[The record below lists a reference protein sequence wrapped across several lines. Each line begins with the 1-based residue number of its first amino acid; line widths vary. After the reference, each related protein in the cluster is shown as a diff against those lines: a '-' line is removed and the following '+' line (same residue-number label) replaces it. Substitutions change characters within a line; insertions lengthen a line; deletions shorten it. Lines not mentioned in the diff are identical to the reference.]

1 MYIKGVCKSKQPD
14 EFLAKTSRLFDWSC
28 LVQNVQLI
36 SDPKYGYAV
45 QSRMCCPWC
54 SFVGSHET
62 SLIFLQVVAGW
73 WQGQRSMESRP
84 GSSSSSSMGR
94 KAAAKE
100 RLQVCGA
107 TQSLVEPFIAPPHP
121 FVLQS
126 SCTALCCSSNHIQVE
141 GDLLFAA
148 TMLLPAIRDFLF
160 KNSVFVIGILLCCT
174 VNLIMMVSV
183 VTVVR

>member
-1 MYIKGVCKSKQPD
+1 MFS
-14 EFLAKTSRLFDWSC
+14 WSVITNMTM
-28 LVQNVQLI
+28 L
-36 SDPKYGYAV
+36 
-45 QSRMCCPWC
+45 MCCPWC

-84 GSSSSSSMGR
+84 GSSSSSMGR

-148 TMLLPAIRDFLF
+148 TMLLPAVRDFLF

>member
-1 MYIKGVCKSKQPD
+1 
-14 EFLAKTSRLFDWSC
+14 
-28 LVQNVQLI
+28 
-36 SDPKYGYAV
+36 
-45 QSRMCCPWC
+45 MCCPWC

-84 GSSSSSSMGR
+84 GSSSSSSSSMGR

-126 SCTALCCSSNHIQVE
+126 SCTALCCSSNHIQVV
-141 GDLLFAA
+141 GDRLFAA
-148 TMLLPAIRDFLF
+148 TMLLPTVGGFSF
-160 KNSVFVIGILLCCT
+160 KSSAFVIRILLCCM
-174 VNLIMMVSV
+174 VNLMVVPVAAV
-183 VTVVR
+183 VL

>member
-1 MYIKGVCKSKQPD
+1 
-14 EFLAKTSRLFDWSC
+14 
-28 LVQNVQLI
+28 
-36 SDPKYGYAV
+36 
-45 QSRMCCPWC
+45 MCCPWC

-84 GSSSSSSMGR
+84 GSSSSSSSGMGR

-126 SCTALCCSSNHIQVE
+126 SCTALCCSSNHIQVV
-141 GDLLFAA
+141 GDRLFAA
-148 TMLLPAIRDFLF
+148 TMLLPTVGGFSF
-160 KNSVFVIGILLCCT
+160 KSSAFVIRILLCCMVIIGYYWLLL
-174 VNLIMMVSV
+174 VNLMMVPV
-183 VTVVR
+183 VTVVL

>member
-1 MYIKGVCKSKQPD
+1 MAM
-14 EFLAKTSRLFDWSC
+14 L
-28 LVQNVQLI
+28 
-36 SDPKYGYAV
+36 
-45 QSRMCCPWC
+45 MCCPWC
-54 SFVGSHET
+54 SFMGSHET

-84 GSSSSSSMGR
+84 GSSSSSSSMGR

-148 TMLLPAIRDFLF
+148 TMLLPAVRDFLF

>member
-1 MYIKGVCKSKQPD
+1 
-14 EFLAKTSRLFDWSC
+14 
-28 LVQNVQLI
+28 
-36 SDPKYGYAV
+36 
-45 QSRMCCPWC
+45 MCCPWC

-84 GSSSSSSMGR
+84 GSSSSSSSMGR

-126 SCTALCCSSNHIQVE
+126 SCTALCCSSHHIQVVA
-141 GDLLFAA
+141 DRLFAA
-148 TMLLPAIRDFLF
+148 TILLPAARDSLF
-160 KNSVFVIGILLCCT
+160 KNSTFVIGILLCCM
-174 VNLIMMVSV
+174 VNLIMVSV
-183 VTVVR
+183 VTVVL